1 MSLTFSVQ
9 SNTLDTTTN
18 HNGDNM
24 KVGDLARHIYD
35 GEIYIVLTK
44 EFLGYHDVSD
54 AYGRQYSMPKEHL
67 EVIKCK

>member
-1 MSLTFSVQ
+1 MSLTFSAQ

-35 GEIYIVLTK
+35 GRIYIVLSK
-44 EFLGYHDVSD
+44 EFLGYHHVSD
-54 AYGRQYSMPKEHL
+54 AHGRQWSMPKEHL
-67 EVIKCK
+67 EVIK